1 MLWTRLTLIV
11 AMLCGASSV
20 RADELRVA
28 AAVSLREAMQ
38 DIAADFDKE
47 TGHTVKFAFG
57 ASGQLLEQIRAG
69 APIDAFV
76 SAAPQQV
83 DALEKE
89 GLALDGT
96 RRVVARNA
104 LVLIVPHD
112 APNTVDSFESIAKA
126 TRVAIGEPKSV
137 PAGQYAQ
144 QVFAKLQLD
153 LKGKLVFGTNV
164 RQVLDYV
171 EKSEVDA
178 GAVYATDAK
187 QSGDKVRV
195 VATAPVD
202 SHDPIVYP
210 AVAIKASAKPE
221 LAKQF
226 IAYLSSEAA
235 KQRLAE
241 RGFVVGEETK

>member
-1 MLWTRLTLIV
+1 MIWTRLTLVV
-11 AMLCGASSV
+11 ALLCGASSV

-28 AAVSLREAMQ
+28 AAVSLKEAMQ
-38 DIAADFDKE
+38 DIAADFNKE
-47 TGHTVKFAFG
+47 TGHEVKFAFG

-69 APIDAFV
+69 APVDAFV

-83 DALEKE
+83 DALEKD
-89 GLALDGT
+89 GLIREGT
-96 RRVVARNA
+96 RRVVARNK

-112 APNTVDSFESIAKA
+112 AANAVDSFESLAKA
-126 TRVAIGEPKSV
+126 NRIAIGEPKSV

-144 QVFAKLQLD
+144 QVFAKLKLD

-164 RQVLDYV
+164 RHVLDYV

-178 GAVYATDAK
+178 GVVYATDAK
-187 QSGDKVRV
+187 QAGEKVRV
-195 VATAPVD
+195 VATAPKD

-210 AVAIKASAKPE
+210 AVVVKASAKPE

-226 IAYLSSEAA
+226 VAYLSSDAA
-235 KQRLAE
+235 KKRLTE
-241 RGFVVGEETK
+241 RGFVVGEEK